1 MSEVRKMKQ
10 SGIGRAIGKTLVY
23 LLLLAVAFSIL
34 YPFYFMLINSLKEEA
49 AYFADVFGL
58 PRQAK
63 WANYRIAWERFNI
76 LTCARNS
83 MIVTLGAIFIQGLTS
98 SMAAYSFAKLK
109 FRGSAK
115 VYGIIIACLMLPGQC
130 LMVPVYQMMSKMRL
144 INTYWSCILY
154 FGATGIPFGTFVLT
168 SQAKSIPDA
177 LLDAAE
183 IDGASAPRTFFSV
196 LLPLMRPAI
205 TTVAI
210 LGFLSCWNDL
220 LYSMLL
226 LQKNS
231 VRTLTVE
238 VATTVSKYSNNMP
251 LLYTG
256 LLLNCIPAVLVFIF
270 FQKYISRGM
279 VAGAIKS

>member
-1 MSEVRKMKQ
+1 MKR
-10 SGIGRAIGKTLVY
+10 SVLGRRIGIALVY
-23 LLLLAVAFSIL
+23 LLLLAIVFSIF

-49 AYFADVFGL
+49 EYFANIFGL
-58 PRQAK
+58 PRSVN
-63 WANYRIAWERFNI
+63 WSNYRIAWERFNI
-76 LTCARNS
+76 LVCARNS
-83 MIVTLGAIFIQGLTS
+83 MIVTLGAIVIQGLAS
-98 SMAAYSFAKLK
+98 SMAAYSFSKLK
-109 FRGSAK
+109 FRGSPK
-115 VYGIIIACLMLPGQC
+115 IYGVILACLMLPGQC
-130 LMVPVYQMMSKMRL
+130 LMVPVYQMMSKMGL
-144 INTYWSCILY
+144 INSYWSCILY

-168 SQAKSIPDA
+168 SQCQSVPDA

-183 IDGASAPRTFFSV
+183 IDGASPPRSFFSI
-196 LLPLMRPAI
+196 LLPLLRPAI

-238 VATTVSKYSNNMP
+238 VATTVSKFSNNMP

-256 LLLNCIPAVLVFIF
+256 LLLNCIPAVLVFMF
-270 FQKYISRGM
+270 FQKYIAQGM